1 METRLRLRDGRKC
14 RPPFYETGRSPL
26 YTLELFVTSAGMN
39 LCPIEGTEIK
49 VARTA
54 PAKHK
59 ADFALIFYT
68 IKETKSMDILRSRVP
83 LPLPTFPDRCLMQ
96 LPMVSSHPL
105 MR

>member
-1 METRLRLRDGRKC
+1 
-14 RPPFYETGRSPL
+14 
-26 YTLELFVTSAGMN
+26 MN
-39 LCPIEGTEIK
+39 LCSIEGTQIK

-59 ADFALIFYT
+59 ADFALILYA

-96 LPMVSSHPL
+96 LPIVSSHPL
-105 MR
+105 DEIPGPIRGCQRMTTDATGINQM